1 MLELTDN
8 ELVFQFPDVH
18 PDAVCRISF
27 QRTLRVPDDNNTYDL
42 PAGLGE
48 FEVRSV
54 SDYPETLSDSILRA
68 GGALIPMYQS
78 EAVWIHFESDYPFAV
93 QIATG
98 KKDAI
103 TGSDWVEELSQSPQN
118 YVLLPAQDWI
128 DGFCVGEGLVRQ
140 FVAMPLGQGYSVE
153 EQLGGAGEVGGI
165 QFRVVPLDGNVY
177 RERLDCIPSR
187 PVFQWKLPEPNTS
200 KIGLAPGGLIKQ
212 QIVPDFRNKLSQFDE
227 SAAQRCFVHIVNSDV
242 WNKIT
247 GESLPSKPLT
257 KAEYQANNIPWFEY
271 YDDSISSLT
280 GSEKMKGVQSVAAK
294 HIVNTGKP
302 LEDNSSMKQ
311 GNTINIGKTIKKIID
326 GDW

>member
-8 ELVFQFPDVH
+8 ELVFRFPDVH
-18 PDAVCRISF
+18 ADAVCRISF
-27 QRTLRVPDDNNTYDL
+27 QRTLRVPDDNKAYDL

-54 SDYPETLSDSILRA
+54 SDYPETLSHSIIKT

-78 EAVWIHFESDYPFAV
+78 EALWIHFESSYPFAV

-103 TGSDWVEELSQSPQN
+103 TGDDWTGKLSKTPQN
-118 YVLLPAQDWI
+118 YAVLPAQDWI

-140 FVAMPLGQGYSVE
+140 FVAMPMGQGYSAE
-153 EQLGGAGEVGGI
+153 EQLGGTGEVGGI
-165 QFRVVPLDGNVY
+165 QLRVVPLDGAEY
-177 RERLDCIPSR
+177 QRRKHRPIRRPLYSLRLLRSTNS
-187 PVFQWKLPEPNTS
+187 LS
-200 KIGLAPGGLIKQ
+200 LAPGGLIKQ
-212 QIVPDFRNKLSQFDE
+212 QIAKDIINNLPEFNE

-242 WNKIT
+242 WGEIT
-247 GESLPSKPLT
+247 GEPLPSKPIT
-257 KAEYQANNIPWFEY
+257 KAEYQANDIPWFEY
-271 YDDSISSLT
+271 YDDSVSSLS
-280 GSEKMKGVQSVAAK
+280 GSMKLKGVQSVGAK

-302 LEDNSSMKQ
+302 LDDNNSIEQ
-311 GNTINIGKTIKKIID
+311 GNTINIGTLVKKVID